1 MPSTFLIYIER
12 ERLFGSTSLCMPSFL
27 FKHILPFCWHCMT
40 LYALVWW
47 WNSDTTARRKTKL
60 VVGRTRRLA
69 MARDDI
75 TQWRLRQKTAVEGE
89 VSAFN
94 LSPDAQNQSQI
105 WRECHHAKERRCV
118 ETVSTVDFSKEVS
131 FMAFAKQPPVVPTK
145 LAAKQGVAHSC
156 PSRKPS
162 SLCRRTSPTQKTPK
176 FGDLGDVDRSNLRL
190 PKVQNLQCTLEAWTT
205 AARRCNQ
212 ANCNSDS
219 GERFKRFA
227 KAAKFDKVIKLLN
240 HAKSKYVWK

>member
-1 MPSTFLIYIER
+1 
-12 ERLFGSTSLCMPSFL
+12 MPSFL

-105 WRECHHAKERRCV
+105 WRECHHAKERCGV

-162 SLCRRTSPTQKTPK
+162 SLCRRTSPTQNSQIWRPWRCRP
-176 FGDLGDVDRSNLRL
+176 FEF
-190 PKVQNLQCTLEAWTT
+190 EA
-205 AARRCNQ
+205 
-212 ANCNSDS
+212 S
-219 GERFKRFA
+219 
-227 KAAKFDKVIKLLN
+227 
-240 HAKSKYVWK
+240 